1 MQPVKSQLQFKI
13 LIFLNLNLYLII
25 SMVKCIEQKIKDYT
39 ILKGESMRKIA
50 KIFLMVIITFSLV
63 SNLYSAEGYQKT
75 ILKYVNQERKAKRLA
90 PLVMNE
96 KLNKIAVIKAIDM
109 AKEEKLSHDSKKFG
123 MTFNLIKK
131 ENIKYKSAAENI
143 ARWHDTPE
151 FVMERWMKSKGHRD
165 NILSKNY
172 NEIGIGKAVDKDGK
186 NYWVQIFIE
195 KKK

>member
-1 MQPVKSQLQFKI
+1 
-13 LIFLNLNLYLII
+13 
-25 SMVKCIEQKIKDYT
+25 
-39 ILKGESMRKIA
+39 MRKIT

-75 ILKYVNQERKAKRLA
+75 ILKYVNQERKAKKLA

-96 KLNKIAVIKAIDM
+96 KLNKIAVIKAADM
-109 AKEEKLSHDSKKFG
+109 AKKKNFLITVKTLG

-165 NILSKNY
+165 NILTRIIMK
-172 NEIGIGKAVDKDGK
+172 
-186 NYWVQIFIE
+186 
-195 KKK
+195 